1 MIIYRVVNGKT
12 YCFELT
18 DDELSAAYFEQQ
30 HKWDVEFVKEHA
42 ESHVFS
48 QADLDYIAD
57 EMRRNIRKCCADFE
71 EALESIIRIIRIE
84 GGK

>member
-1 MIIYRVVNGKT
+1 MIIYRAVNGKM
-12 YCFELT
+12 YRFKLT
-18 DDELSAAYFEQQ
+18 DDELSGAYFEQQ

-42 ESHVFS
+42 KSRVLS

-71 EALESIIRIIRIE
+71 ETLEYIIRIIQIE

>member
-1 MIIYRVVNGKT
+1 MKVSRAINGKM
-12 YCFELT
+12 YSFELT
-18 DDELSAAYFEQQ
+18 DDELSGAYFEQQ

-42 ESHVFS
+42 KSRVFS

-57 EMRRNIRKCCADFE
+57 EMRRNIRKWCADFE
-71 EALESIIRIIRIE
+71 KALESIIRIIQIE